1 MLGSQNTLSTS
12 IWLARAAPAVGP
24 YPETT
29 FRTPFGRPACPMG
42 ENYKIQIIS
51 GSTNINEMVIRT
63 KRL

>member
-29 FRTPFGRPACPMG
+29 FKTPGGRPAWQKGWKLQVKPVR
-42 ENYKIQIIS
+42 N
-51 GSTNINEMVIRT
+51 TNTTEIVLP
-63 KRL
+63 K